1 MQFLFYLLYLLPK
14 NMISRWMGALASL
27 PLPVSWRGA
36 VYSRF
41 GQLFGIDFSEFET
54 PLKDFRRLQDFFIR
68 ALKPG
73 ARPIADAQWVS
84 PCDGVFGACGVVTGG
99 EMLQIK
105 GRQYKLADLIGE
117 DDVRDWEGASYATI
131 YLSPKDYHRFHAP
144 CEGKVTKAR
153 YLPGYLWP
161 VNPWAVAHIEQLFA
175 VNERLACWFGDK
187 AVMVA
192 VGATMVGKVRVR
204 FDASM
209 TSNVSGLGVR
219 MREYGTQGQYFVKGE
234 ELGHFEFGSTIV
246 LIVKESIKAHMGQ
259 KVRMGEALIS

>member
-1 MQFLFYLLYLLPK
+1 MQFLLNLLYLLPK
-14 NMISRWMGALASL
+14 NMISRWMGALASM
-27 PLPVSWRGA
+27 PLPVSWREA

-41 GQLFGIDFSEFET
+41 GRFFGVNFSEFDT
-54 PLKDFRRLQDFFIR
+54 QLKDFRRLQDFFIR
-68 ALKPG
+68 QLKPG
-73 ARPIADAQWVS
+73 VRPIADAELVS

-105 GRQYKLADLIGE
+105 GRSYKIADLIGE
-117 DDVRDWEGASYATI
+117 EASAWEGASYATI

-144 CEGKVTKAR
+144 CDAQVTKAR

-161 VNPWAVAHIEQLFA
+161 VNPWAVANIDQLFA
-175 VNERLACWFGDK
+175 VNERLACWLGEK

-209 TSNVSGLGVR
+209 TTNVSGLGTR
-219 MREYGTQGQYFVKGE
+219 TREYGLNGQHFTKGE

-246 LIVKESIKAHMGQ
+246 LVAKSAIKAEPGQPVKMGH
-259 KVRMGEALIS
+259 AL